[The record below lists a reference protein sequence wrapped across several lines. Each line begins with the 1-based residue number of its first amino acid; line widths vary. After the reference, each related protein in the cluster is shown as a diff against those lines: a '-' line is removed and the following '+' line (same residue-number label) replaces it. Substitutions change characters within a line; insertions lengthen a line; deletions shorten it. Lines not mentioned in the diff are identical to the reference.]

1 MARTASL
8 AVELRSGF
16 TGQLLEPDDVGYEEA
31 RKLWNG
37 LIDRRPALIARCTTE
52 DDVAAAVNFGRERD
66 LLIAVKGGGHNVTG
80 NAMCDGGLVIDFSL
94 MRHAEVDVGQRL
106 VRVEAGALLGDVDAA
121 TQVYGLATPTGFN
134 STTGI
139 AGLTLGGGIGH
150 LMRKHGLTID
160 NLVAAEVVTA
170 AGERVRASE
179 GQNPDLFWGLRGGG
193 GNFGVV
199 TSFTFRLHEVGPQLL
214 SGLILYRAEKA
225 REVLRFY
232 QDFVDGA
239 PEELGTI
246 LNLRHAPPAPFIPQ
260 ELHGKPIVGVIA
272 CYCGPIDDGDRVLRP
287 LREFGPADAYLVEP
301 RDFVDFQA
309 MFNATVPHGWS
320 YYWKSHYLTPLGE
333 AAIDVIASHAWAM
346 RSPRSYS
353 LAAHLGGAVARVA
366 DDATAFTGRDAAYA
380 ISSVGAWTP
389 EQGEVANDTS
399 WVRGFFEA
407 IEPYSTGG
415 VYINFVGN
423 EGQDRVRSAY
433 GDAKYKQLAELKEK
447 WDPENLFRLNQNIEP
462 AHSS

>member
-150 LMRKHGLTID
+150 LMRKHG
-160 NLVAAEVVTA
+160 
-170 AGERVRASE
+170 
-179 GQNPDLFWGLRGGG
+179 
-193 GNFGVV
+193 
-199 TSFTFRLHEVGPQLL
+199 
-214 SGLILYRAEKA
+214 
-225 REVLRFY
+225 
-232 QDFVDGA
+232 
-239 PEELGTI
+239 
-246 LNLRHAPPAPFIPQ
+246 
-260 ELHGKPIVGVIA
+260 
-272 CYCGPIDDGDRVLRP
+272 
-287 LREFGPADAYLVEP
+287 
-301 RDFVDFQA
+301 
-309 MFNATVPHGWS
+309 
-320 YYWKSHYLTPLGE
+320 
-333 AAIDVIASHAWAM
+333 
-346 RSPRSYS
+346 
-353 LAAHLGGAVARVA
+353 
-366 DDATAFTGRDAAYA
+366 
-380 ISSVGAWTP
+380 
-389 EQGEVANDTS
+389 
-399 WVRGFFEA
+399 
-407 IEPYSTGG
+407 
-415 VYINFVGN
+415 
-423 EGQDRVRSAY
+423 
-433 GDAKYKQLAELKEK
+433 
-447 WDPENLFRLNQNIEP
+447 
-462 AHSS
+462 